1 MKNNENKKPKFPT
14 MSERAKYEIEL
25 AKKKVMEEKDDFNE
39 YLCMCFDA
47 ALEAYEVICKQGHSG
62 MRIGITKDILNKLI
76 DGEPLTAIEDTPDVW
91 SEITYEDEEGNT
103 TYQCKRCSA
112 LFKDVYN
119 DGTIKY
125 SYMHSAT
132 CVDAITGA
140 TYENRLILN
149 IFDEMF
155 PIKMPFIPPKEKAY
169 IYTADFLFDKE
180 NRNFDTIAVLYIQ
193 KGNDRIEVNRFFR
206 ESYEG
211 NKETYPGW
219 VEIDIDELDYRM
231 TTARVRGNT
240 NMTLDDIG
248 LQELCNEY
256 YKEMDGDDYDSQF
269 CENRNKES

>member
-47 ALEAYEVICKQGHSG
+47 AFEAFEVICKQGHSG
-62 MRIGITKDILNKLI
+62 MSIEITKDILNKLI

-91 SEITYEDEEGNT
+91 SEITYEDGDKT

-119 DGTIKY
+119 DGTVKY
-125 SYMHSAT
+125 RHMHSVT
-132 CVDAITGA
+132 GVDAITGA
-140 TYENRLILN
+140 TYENWLIRE
-149 IFDEMF
+149 IYDEMF

-169 IYTADFLFDKE
+169 VYTADFAFDKE
-180 NRNFDTIAVLYIQ
+180 NGDFDTIAVLYIQ
-193 KGNDRIEVNRFFR
+193 KGDERIEVNRFFR
-206 ESYEG
+206 EPYKG

-231 TTARVRGNT
+231 YTARVRGNT
-240 NMTLDDIG
+240 NMTLEDIG
-248 LQELCNEY
+248 LKELCEEY
-256 YKEMDGDDYDSQF
+256 YKKLMEDINNAD
-269 CENRNKES
+269 

>member
-14 MSERAKYEIEL
+14 MLERAKYEIEL

-47 ALEAYEVICKQGHSG
+47 AFEAFEVICKQGHSG
-62 MRIGITKDILNKLI
+62 MSIGITKDILNKLI

-91 SEITYEDEEGNT
+91 SEITYKDEEETT

-112 LFKDVYN
+112 LFKNVYK

-125 SYMHSAT
+125 DYNDSAIG
-132 CVDAITGA
+132 VDAITGS
-140 TYENRLILN
+140 TYGSGLIRY
-149 IFDEMF
+149 IVDEMF

-211 NKETYPGW
+211 NKETYPSW
-219 VEIDIDELDYRM
+219 VEIDIGELDYRM
-231 TTARVRGNT
+231 STSRVRGNT
-240 NMTLDDIG
+240 NMTLEDIG
-248 LQELCNEY
+248 LKELCEEH
-256 YKEMDGDDYDSQF
+256 YKKLMEDKNAD
-269 CENRNKES
+269 